1 MRCVLLLAVLMSP
14 GVAFAATPKP
24 MEPLCYTQRTRPD
37 NVVLPKA
44 RAAETMQLPELHLPD
59 ASVRNE
65 PVTIVLDLHVGA
77 AGKVDRA
84 ILQQGSSVDAWNA
97 GVIKSASG
105 WAFVP
110 GTIDGE
116 PSAMCI
122 RFRIT
127 ATLQG
132 A

>member
-1 MRCVLLLAVLMSP
+1 MRTKLPLVLTALLSGAPAGGQDTAPV
-14 GVAFAATPKP
+14 
-24 MEPLCYTQRTRPD
+24 CYTQRSRPD

-44 RAAETMQLPELHLPD
+44 RAAETMALPELHLPD

-65 PVTIVLDLHVGA
+65 PVTVVLDLHVSALGN
-77 AGKVDRA
+77 VDRA
-84 ILQQGSSVDAWNA
+84 TLQQGSTVESWNA
-97 GVIKSASG
+97 GVLKNAEG
-105 WAFVP
+105 WGFVP

-116 PSAMCI
+116 PSAMCV

-132 A
+132 N

>member
-1 MRCVLLLAVLMSP
+1 MRYSLMLALMILP
-14 GVAFAATPKP
+14 DVAFAATP
-24 MEPLCYTQRTRPD
+24 EPDAPACYTQRTRPD

-44 RAAETMQLPELHLPD
+44 RAADTMELPALHLPD

-65 PVTIVLDLHVGA
+65 PVTIVLDLHVSA
-77 AGKVDRA
+77 AGKVDHA
-84 ILQQGSSVDAWNA
+84 ILQEGSSVAAWNA
-97 GVIKSASG
+97 GVLKNADG
-105 WAFVP
+105 WGFVP

-116 PSAMCI
+116 PTAMCI

-132 A
+132 N